1 VHPKADIKTD
11 QKKEWR
17 IPWLDYVKALV
28 VVLCC
33 TLLSTSL
40 FSTLHRRNLFMIYLL
55 GIVLVSTSWSRGAAI
70 FACVLSLLL
79 YDFFFVPPSF
89 SFGLDIDE
97 HYVTLVSTLVV
108 AVLISSMSSRL
119 RRAAQEATWRE
130 RKERAINDLNRA
142 MTNTRTPTAL
152 AEAAGAQMQRILGC
166 RAVVLLCRSDSEN
179 LIPNKDVSD
188 AERARA
194 VQALANVGIDA
205 TADTGAGRFVPL
217 SSASRALGVL
227 TVFPDAQHPLDTT
240 MKELIR
246 EFADQLSFGIERA
259 FSLEAAERAKLQVEG
274 MKLRNSLLSS
284 VSHDLRTPLAS
295 IMGAA
300 TSILADDA
308 HELPLQ
314 NKELVQSIR
323 DEADRLNKF
332 LKNLLDMTR
341 IESGAVQLKKEWQ
354 SLEESVGVALNRL
367 RQQLKIFQVV
377 TKLPEDL
384 PLALYDEQLIDQV
397 LFNLLD
403 NAAKYAPPGSKI
415 TVWAKSGDD
424 GITLGVSNHGC
435 SLLPGAEAKMFDKF
449 YRGDAS
455 AAATYGAG
463 LGLTIC
469 RGIMQAHMGQIW
481 AERFDQ
487 DGISICFMLPVQGE
501 PPKIEREME
510 PDSSEE
516 SGSRPE
522 PDSSEVPESPPE
534 PDSSKM
540 SESPAPAGEQM
551 ENVS

>member
-1 VHPKADIKTD
+1 MHPKADIKTD

-194 VQALANVGIDA
+194 DVMAL
-205 TADTGAGRFVPL
+205 TGGEGVDHAVDYTGSPELLRF
-217 SSASRALGVL
+217 
-227 TVFPDAQHPLDTT
+227 
-240 MKELIR
+240 
-246 EFADQLSFGIERA
+246 
-259 FSLEAAERAKLQVEG
+259 
-274 MKLRNSLLSS
+274 
-284 VSHDLRTPLAS
+284 TP
-295 IMGAA
+295 
-300 TSILADDA
+300 
-308 HELPLQ
+308 
-314 NKELVQSIR
+314 
-323 DEADRLNKF
+323 
-332 LKNLLDMTR
+332 
-341 IESGAVQLKKEWQ
+341 
-354 SLEESVGVALNRL
+354 
-367 RQQLKIFQVV
+367 
-377 TKLPEDL
+377 
-384 PLALYDEQLIDQV
+384 Y
-397 LFNLLD
+397 
-403 NAAKYAPPGSKI
+403 
-415 TVWAKSGDD
+415 
-424 GITLGVSNHGC
+424 
-435 SLLPGAEAKMFDKF
+435 
-449 YRGDAS
+449 
-455 AAATYGAG
+455 
-463 LGLTIC
+463 
-469 RGIMQAHMGQIW
+469 
-481 AERFDQ
+481 
-487 DGISICFMLPVQGE
+487 GE
-501 PPKIEREME
+501 PSRTLQRGGPGNW
-510 PDSSEE
+510 DSAKA
-516 SGSRPE
+516 GSRMPI
-522 PDSSEVPESPPE
+522 
-534 PDSSKM
+534 
-540 SESPAPAGEQM
+540 
-551 ENVS
+551 